1 MMKVLFITNI
11 PSPYRVEFFNEL
23 GKYCSLTVWFEAENE
38 SNRSWNVEKSKMNFS
53 YEFLK
58 GITIGLDK
66 HVNWSI
72 IKALRA
78 SRFDIYVLGCYSSPT
93 EMAAIQWLRSHRIPF
108 LLNSDGGFIARER
121 DWKHRIKKYFI
132 SSATGWLSSGQQCT
146 KYLTHYG
153 ADPAFVY
160 EYPFA
165 SLSYSEKERSPMRP
179 ERLESFKRQERLK
192 SKVILSIGQFISRKG
207 FAELLKASPQL
218 DDGQTSLVI
227 VGGGPLKD
235 EYKKIIKDMELDHVV
250 LKDFMSREQLIEFY
264 RAADLFVLPTHQDVW
279 GLVINEAISFGL
291 PVVTTTGAG
300 AAYDLVDDGRNGFV
314 VDVRNM
320 NEFVRK
326 CQYLLDNDA
335 ARAEFGAV
343 SQSISCRYTIKQ
355 MASRHMERFA
365 SFLEE
370 PTVSGDAA
378 RIG

>member
-1 MMKVLFITNI
+1 MKVLFITNI

-23 GKYCSLTVWFEAENE
+23 GKHCDLTVWFEAETE
-38 SNRSWNVEKSKMNFS
+38 SNRDWKVEKSKMNFS

-58 GITIGLDK
+58 GFTVGLDK

-72 IKALRA
+72 IKALRR

-108 LLNSDGGFIARER
+108 LLNSDGGFVAKES
-121 DWKHRIKKYFI
+121 DWKHRIKMYFI
-132 SSATGWLSSGQQCT
+132 SSAAGWLSSGRQCT

-165 SLSYSEKERSPMRP
+165 SLSYSDEERSRIQPD
-179 ERLESFKRQERLK
+179 RLKAFKRQEQLK
-192 SKVILSIGQFISRKG
+192 PKVILSVGQFIPRKG
-207 FAELLKASPQL
+207 FVELLRASSPL

-227 VGGGPLKD
+227 IGGGPLRD
-235 EYKKIIKDMELDHVV
+235 EYKRIIKEMRLDNVI
-250 LKDFMSREQLIEFY
+250 LKDFVSREQLIEFY
-264 RAADLFVLPTHQDVW
+264 RAADLFVLPTQQDVW

-314 VDVRNM
+314 VDVENM

-326 CQYLLDNDA
+326 CKYLLDNDSV
-335 ARAEFGAV
+335 RAEFREASLG
-343 SQSISCRYTIKQ
+343 ISYRYTIKQ

-378 RIG
+378 TIG